1 MAKLAAIVSTLR
13 THALLGCFAASMLAG
28 CGGND
33 GARRE
38 HGLVTQT
45 AAEVL
50 DSKTVAA
57 APVAGAAAAD
67 EPDVNAP
74 AVPVEA
80 EAVAE
85 QAPVQAA
92 PAPAEQAPPA
102 ALELTAP
109 AVGSNVAASGSARIF
124 VAAGPGPDRI

>member
-1 MAKLAAIVSTLR
+1 MAKPAAIVSPLH
-13 THALLGCFAASMLAG
+13 THVLLGCCAVLVLAG

-33 GARRE
+33 GAKRE
-38 HGLVTQT
+38 DGLVTRT

-57 APVAGAAAAD
+57 PLAGAAAAD

-80 EAVAE
+80 EAVAG

-92 PAPAEQAPPA
+92 PAPAELAVPA
-102 ALELTAP
+102 AVESTAP
-109 AVGSNVAASGSARIF
+109 AVGADVAASGSVRIF
-124 VAAGPGPDRI
+124 VAAGAEPDLI